1 MSDCGQLL
9 CSTLII
15 ILAISFLFLSRDVV
29 ELLLAD
35 DRWKEM
41 MKSSW
46 RGKTLMRNLI
56 DFMPGKEE
64 FTIVV
69 VNFSVGKFLLYLQM
83 K

>member
-1 MSDCGQLL
+1 MSYCGQLL
-9 CSTLII
+9 CSLII

-69 VNFSVGKFLLYLQM
+69 VNVSIGKFLLYLQM

>member
-9 CSTLII
+9 CSLIV
-15 ILAISFLFLSRDVV
+15 ILAISFLFLNRDVV

-69 VNFSVGKFLLYLQM
+69 VNFSIGKFLLYLQM

>member
-9 CSTLII
+9 CSLIV
-15 ILAISFLFLSRDVV
+15 ILAISFLFLNRDVV

-46 RGKTLMRNLI
+46 RCKTLMRNLI

-69 VNFSVGKFLLYLQM
+69 VNFSIGKFLLYLQM